1 MSDADPPP
9 RSLYFFADG
18 QAEAGNDLKH
28 LVGGKG
34 ASLAEMTRAGLNVP
48 PGFTISAACCD
59 LYYRAGKSW
68 PDGLEGQVR
77 AALGKL
83 ERLTGRT
90 FGKGDDPLL
99 VAVRSGAA
107 QSMPGMM
114 DTVLN
119 VGLNPDC
126 VAAVAER
133 TGHPCAAWRAYRDH
147 LLMFARTVG
156 GLHEATLAGL
166 HADDLDEEGMQA
178 QCERLLDAY
187 REHTGRDLPTEPWDA
202 LCAAIGAV

>member
-1 MSDADPPP
+1 MMQ
-9 RSLYFFADG
+9 RFIYFFGDG
-18 QAEAGNDLKH
+18 QADGGNDVRH

-59 LYYRAGKSW
+59 RYYRAGRQW
-68 PDGLEGQVR
+68 PAGLEAEVR
-77 AALGKL
+77 AALARL
-83 ERLTGRT
+83 EGVTGRP

-126 VAAVAER
+126 VRGMAVR
-133 TGHPCAAWRAYRDH
+133 TSNPRAAWEGYRH
-147 LLMFARTVG
+147 FLVMFGHTVG
-156 GLHEATLAGL
+156 GV
-166 HADDLDEEGMQA
+166 EETVFTS
-178 QCERLLDAY
+178 LI
-187 REHTGRDLPTEPWDA
+187 
-202 LCAAIGAV
+202 AAML